1 MLRLN
6 ESEPNNTETTKAF
19 IENNWSKALM
29 LAGAAGMVGAA
40 VWLTARYLRFSKKRT
55 EIEDRNLRLVENEVE
70 LGSDETS
77 VILETGTY
85 LGDISG
91 EEGRKAL
98 IDLAKNMDDEQAIE
112 ALKTLREVLNV
123 TKKK

>member
-55 EIEDRNLRLVENEVE
+55 EVE